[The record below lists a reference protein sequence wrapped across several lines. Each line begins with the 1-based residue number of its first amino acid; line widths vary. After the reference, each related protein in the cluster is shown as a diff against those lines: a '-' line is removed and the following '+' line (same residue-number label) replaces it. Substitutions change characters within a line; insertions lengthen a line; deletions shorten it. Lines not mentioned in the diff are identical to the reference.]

1 MGKLQITIVGTLLCL
16 IGHGQND
23 NDNLKK
29 FWAYRNRLHQNFLRI
44 GNDEG
49 ESIPMAARRIGY
61 PYNHWDESKPE
72 LEDNSSLYWSDDTIY
87 LEHDIMVLATEH

>member
-29 FWAYRNRLHQNFLRI
+29 YWAYRNRLHQIFF
-44 GNDEG
+44 
-49 ESIPMAARRIGY
+49 
-61 PYNHWDESKPE
+61 
-72 LEDNSSLYWSDDTIY
+72 
-87 LEHDIMVLATEH
+87 V